1 MAKNAE
7 ALMLYSAASCGRQR
21 WGEGSVLVVH
31 QSGFRALQ
39 DMQIARQACDCR
51 GSGRTFGILLRDQK
65 ARRRSHRRGSVWAEE
80 RWGAGSPTN
89 NDYLNIVSCI
99 VSLQPRC

>member
-65 ARRRSHRRGSVWAEE
+65 ARRRSHRRGTVEPQECRGPATSTHTPYCNFSQFM
-80 RWGAGSPTN
+80 GSA
-89 NDYLNIVSCI
+89 
-99 VSLQPRC
+99 

>member
-65 ARRRSHRRGSVWAEE
+65 ARRRSHRRESFE
-80 RWGAGSPTN
+80 P
-89 NDYLNIVSCI
+89 
-99 VSLQPRC
+99 Q